1 MTLNAPRGQ
10 SPELDALVRVTAVAE
25 TGPDQSADDRLDA
38 LVAEIARALGAQVAV
53 LQVLHGPSEEL
64 EVRSA
69 AADDEELAPALEAG
83 AEIARIAAREER
95 EVVVSGG
102 SPADLLPSGLA
113 EHGCTEARAFPIRS
127 QGRVEGA
134 LWVAGGA
141 PLAEDEIRLW
151 AARVG
156 SERVGSLLEKLSLH
170 ESLERAM
177 AQILESDERMLGR
190 IGLDIHDG
198 PTQQLSVALL
208 EVQLLDAEL
217 ADEGSDSIKEALSRI
232 YETLGGALHEMREL
246 IGHLRPAQFED
257 RALPDI
263 LSDAVTAFEA
273 RSGAEVVV
281 NIDGDFPVNGVSV
294 TQRITFYRV
303 LQETLTNAYRHG
315 QARRCGVDLTQEPG
329 GISLVVEDDGSGFDV
344 EHALRP
350 RPGVPIARFGIH
362 GMRDRAELLG
372 GVCEISSVPG
382 EGSRVR
388 VFLPE
393 WQAPADADPSADVR

>member
-1 MTLNAPRGQ
+1 MTRDTPRTESPGLEALIRVTAVGEA
-10 SPELDALVRVTAVAE
+10 SPEQSAEQQLDALVSEVA
-25 TGPDQSADDRLDA
+25 T
-38 LVAEIARALGAQVAV
+38 ALGGEIGV
-53 LQVLHGPSEEL
+53 LQVLRGPSDSL
-64 EVRSA
+64 ETRA
-69 AADDEELAPALEAG
+69 TTAEDELAATMDAG
-83 AEIARIAAREER
+83 AAIAGAAIRDGA
-95 EVVVSGG
+95 EVVVREGV
-102 SPADLLPSGLA
+102 PADLLPAELA
-113 EHGCTEARAFPIRS
+113 SRGCTEARAFPIRS

-134 LWVAGGA
+134 LWVAASA
-141 PLAEDEIRLW
+141 PLADDEIRLW

-156 SERVGSLLEKLSLH
+156 CERVGALLEKLSLH

-217 ADEGSDSIKEALSRI
+217 ADEGSESVKEALGRI

-257 RALPDI
+257 RALPDV
-263 LSDAVTAFEA
+263 LNDAVTAFEA
-273 RSGAEVVV
+273 RSGAEVTMDV
-281 NIDGDFPVNGVSV
+281 DGDFPVNSVSV

-315 QARRCGVDLTQEPG
+315 QARRCEVRLAQEAG
-329 GISLVVEDDGSGFDV
+329 GTSLVVDDDGSGFDV

-372 GVCEISSVPG
+372 GVCEITSVAG
-382 EGSRVR
+382 EGTTVR

-393 WQAPADADPSADVR
+393 WQAAADVEPGDDGG

>member
-1 MTLNAPRGQ
+1 MKRDAPRGQ
-10 SPELDALVRVTAVAE
+10 STELDALIRVTAVGE
-25 TGPDQSADDRLDA
+25 TGPDQSAESRLDA
-38 LVAEIARALGAQVAV
+38 LVSEVTQALGGEAGV
-53 LQVLHGPSEEL
+53 LQVLSGPSERL
-64 EVRSA
+64 EVRA
-69 AADDEELAPALEAG
+69 ATAGDELAATLETG
-83 AEIARIAAREER
+83 AEIAAAAVREGS
-95 EVVVSGG
+95 EVVVGDG
-102 SPADLLPSGLA
+102 MPADLLPAELA
-113 EHGCTEARAFPIRS
+113 DRGFTEARAFPIRC

-134 LWVAGGA
+134 LWVAGA
-141 PLAEDEIRLW
+141 SPLADDDLRLW

-156 SERVGSLLEKLSLH
+156 CERIGALLEKLSLH

-217 ADEGSDSIKEALSRI
+217 GDEGSENIKEALSRI

-263 LSDAVTAFEA
+263 LNDAVTAFEA
-273 RSGAEVVV
+273 RSGAEVVL
-281 NIDGDFPVNGVSV
+281 NLDGDFPVNGVSV

-315 QARRCGVDLTQEPG
+315 QARRCRVDLTQEPG

-362 GMRDRAELLG
+362 GIRDRAELLG
-372 GVCEISSVPG
+372 GVCEITSVPG
-382 EGSRVR
+382 EGSSVR

-393 WQAPADADPSADVR
+393 WQAPPEGDQVVDGG